1 MARITIKEAVAITP
15 VSESTLRRDIKS
27 GKVSSEKDERGR
39 RRIDTSELVRVYG
52 QLTHST
58 AFNDQEMTAVDTPEN
73 STVDV
78 NDTPDTP
85 SDAPKIIALMEN
97 QIADL
102 KSQLEIAGT
111 QLEIATTEKSQLLD
125 LLSAEKA
132 EKRELKT
139 EMKALMPSPVEEQKP
154 KSRNWLLR
162 LVGAR

>member
-27 GKVSSEKDERGR
+27 GKISSEKDERGR
-39 RRIDTSELVRVYG
+39 RRIDTAELVRVYG

-58 AFNDQEMTAVDTPEN
+58 ESNDTEMNAVDTPEN
-73 STVDV
+73 GADSV
-78 NDTPDTP
+78 DTP
-85 SDAPKIIALMEN
+85 SNDPQIVTLLEN

-102 KSQLEIAGT
+102 KAQLEKAEMRETALID
-111 QLEIATTEKSQLLD
+111 EKSQLLN
-125 LLSAEKA
+125 LLSDTQNLLTAEKD
-132 EKRELKT
+132 EKR
-139 EMKALMPSPVEEQKP
+139 ALMPPVDDKP

>member
-39 RRIDTSELVRVYG
+39 RRIDTAELARVYG

-58 AFNDQEMTAVDTPEN
+58 QANDTDMNAVDTPEN

-85 SDAPKIIALMEN
+85 SDAPKIIELLEN

-102 KSQLEIAGT
+102 KT
-111 QLEIATTEKSQLLD
+111 QLELSNQRETALMDEKSQLLNMLSD
-125 LLSAEKA
+125 TQNLLTAEKE
-132 EKRELKT
+132 EKR
-139 EMKALMPSPVEEQKP
+139 ALMPPVDDKP
-154 KSRNWLLR
+154 KTRNWLLR

>member
-39 RRIDTSELVRVYG
+39 RRIDTAELARVYG

-85 SDAPKIIALMEN
+85 SDAPKIIELLEN

-102 KSQLEIAGT
+102 KT
-111 QLEIATTEKSQLLD
+111 QLELSNQRETALIDEKSQLLNMLSD
-125 LLSAEKA
+125 TQNLLTAEKE
-132 EKRELKT
+132 EKR
-139 EMKALMPSPVEEQKP
+139 ALMPPVEEQDP
-154 KSRNWLLR
+154 KTRNWLLR